1 MSISAISPTTA
12 LASLAT
18 DMKAQDVQMQIALA
32 VLKQIQEQ
40 QKQQAEAFVEM
51 IRQTP
56 PAAAGGQRLDLFA

>member
-1 MSISAISPTTA
+1 MSISAISPSTA

-18 DMKAQDVQMQIALA
+18 GMKAQDVQMQIALA

-51 IRQTP
+51 IQQATP
-56 PAAAGGQRLDLFA
+56 PVGSGQSLDLFA